1 MRRTGCVRE
10 ACGDLGMRV
19 SGWYVVEVVV
29 IQASL

>member
-1 MRRTGCVRE
+1 MRRAGCVRE
-10 ACGDLGMRV
+10 ARGDIGVMV